1 MSIRAPAHHRDPRF
15 IRVAEFQVTS
25 EQFSCSF
32 YRKLIIPGSYSAPW
46 EQIDAKPRLWHHGQ
60 VLDRVARCGPQ
71 YAARYMRSRSFW
83 MLREKRPSISR
94 CRATHYSAFQ
104 PRLDQSDA
112 SAGDSGG
119 NFWQRSRR
127 CHQPSRLISSVAK
140 PLRGKVA
147 QGFSSTS
154 SLTRR
159 TKWRR
164 TSNSG

>member
-1 MSIRAPAHHRDPRF
+1 MFTTGAFALTTLLAWF
-15 IRVAEFQVTS
+15 A
-25 EQFSCSF
+25 
-32 YRKLIIPGSYSAPW
+32 YRKNEQERSTYYQAGDQAPW